1 MANSIDS
8 FKQKLN
14 ALSKALDD
22 FKAQTVGVDP
32 GANEILDYQAGKS
45 KYLQTAINRATI
57 DLKKGV
63 WSLVEVRSADP
74 SNEVLLLDILN
85 NIAGIS
91 QADPHNILSK
101 KVSDLTHLVSKLVI
115 PAITQQTSSISFDI
129 PDLPDGIMDDIM
141 ADMNEIRKCFDAG
154 CHRSSVIL
162 CGRVLEAALNR
173 KYFEVSGNDL
183 LETSPGLGLGKI
195 IAKLAEKG
203 VKFDPGLTQQIHMV
217 NQVRIYS
224 VHQKKDAFY
233 PSKGQTQAMILYT
246 MDVLKKLF
254 SK

>member
-1 MANSIDS
+1 MADALTS
-8 FKQKLN
+8 FKMRINTLAKAISDSKLQGIS
-14 ALSKALDD
+14 A
-22 FKAQTVGVDP
+22 P
-32 GANEILDYQAGKS
+32 EANEITDFQAGKS
-45 KYLQTAINRATI
+45 RYLQSNMKRAVL
-57 DLKKGV
+57 DLKKNAWDLAELRG
-63 WSLVEVRSADP
+63 SDP

-85 NIAGIS
+85 SINTLGQDDSPIV
-91 QADPHNILSK
+91 LEK
-101 KVSDLTHLVSKLVI
+101 KL
-115 PAITQQTSSISFDI
+115 SSISLLSSRLADSKSSAPSSQFSFDV
-129 PDLPDGIMDDIM
+129 PELPEEITSDIM
-141 ADMNEIRKCFDAG
+141 ADMNEIRKSFDAE
-154 CHRSSVIL
+154 CHRSCVIL
-162 CGRVLEAALNR
+162 CGRILEAALNR

-246 MDVLKKLF
+246 MDVLRKLF
-254 SK
+254 SE

>member
-1 MANSIDS
+1 MAVQIDS

-14 ALSKALDD
+14 SLAKALAD
-22 FKAQTVGVDP
+22 FRTQAGDVAP
-32 GANEILDYQAGKS
+32 GANEIIDYQAGKS
-45 KYLQTAINRATI
+45 KYLQTAISRAVV

-63 WSLVEVRSADP
+63 WDLVEVRSADP
-74 SNEVLLLDILN
+74 SNEIILLDILN
-85 NIAGIS
+85 KITTLRQS
-91 QADPHNILSK
+91 DPHNILSK
-101 KVSDLTHLVSKLVI
+101 KVSDMSVLVSNLVV
-115 PAITQQTSSISFDI
+115 PAVTQQTSSISFDI
-129 PDLPDGIMDDIM
+129 PSLPEGIMDDIM

-154 CHRSSVIL
+154 CYRSSVIL
-162 CGRVLEAALNR
+162 CGRILEAALNR
-173 KYFEVSGNDL
+173 KYFEVSANDL

-254 SK
+254 RK